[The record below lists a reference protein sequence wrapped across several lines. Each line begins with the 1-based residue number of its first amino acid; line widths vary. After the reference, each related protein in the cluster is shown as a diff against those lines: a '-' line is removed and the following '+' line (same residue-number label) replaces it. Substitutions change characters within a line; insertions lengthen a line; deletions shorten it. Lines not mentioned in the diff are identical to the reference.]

1 MKKMYR
7 VEANY
12 YTDVMEGRGSEW
24 KQVDGYKAT
33 MEEAEAIAQ
42 TIKRGYANNGDWRIV
57 ERTIDEETFNVI
69 DTVVK
74 HFDYWKE
81 IGKREWAE
89 ESIKHIEEKIA
100 KEEEGKKR
108 AKTEAGKEKKERK
121 IAEYKKE
128 KERYEEILRA

>member
-1 MKKMYR
+1 MKKMYK

-24 KQVDGYKAT
+24 KQVEGYKST
-33 MEEAEAIAQ
+33 VEEAEAIAQ
-42 TIKRGYANNGDWRIV
+42 TIKEGYANNGDWRIV
-57 ERTIDEETFNVI
+57 ERTIDEETFTVI
-69 DTVVK
+69 DTIVK

-81 IGKREWAE
+81 IGRKEWAE
-89 ESIKHIEEKIA
+89 ESIKRIEEKIA

-121 IAEYKKE
+121 IAEYKEE
-128 KERYEEILRA
+128 KERYEEMLRA

>member
-1 MKKMYR
+1 MKKMNK

-12 YTDVMEGRGSEW
+12 YTNVMEGRGSEW
-24 KQVDGYKAT
+24 KQVEDYKST
-33 MEEAEAIAQ
+33 MEEAEAVAQ
-42 TIKRGYANNGDWRIV
+42 SIKRGYANNGDWRIV
-57 ERTIDEETFNVI
+57 ERAIDEETFTVT

-81 IGKREWAE
+81 IGKKEWTE

-128 KERYEEILRA
+128 KERYEEMLRA

>member
-1 MKKMYR
+1 MKKMYK

-24 KQVDGYKAT
+24 KQVNGYKAT

-42 TIKRGYANNGDWRIV
+42 TIKEGYANNGDWRIV
-57 ERTIDEETFNVI
+57 ERTIDEETFTVI

-81 IGKREWAE
+81 IGRKEWAE
-89 ESIKHIEEKIA
+89 ENIKHIEEKIA
-100 KEEEGKKR
+100 KEEESKKR
-108 AKTEAGKEKKERK
+108 AKTETGIEKKERK

>member
-7 VEANY
+7 IEANY

-24 KQVDGYKAT
+24 KQVEGYKAT

-42 TIKRGYANNGDWRIV
+42 TVKRGYANNGDWRIV
-57 ERTIDEETFNVI
+57 ERAIDEETFAVT

-74 HFDYWKE
+74 AFDYWQE
-81 IGKREWAE
+81 VGKKVWAE
-89 ESIKHIEEKIA
+89 ESIKNLEEKIA

-108 AKTEAGKEKKERK
+108 AKTEAGKEKIERK
-121 IAEYKKE
+121 IAENKKE
-128 KERYEEILRA
+128 KERYEEMLRA